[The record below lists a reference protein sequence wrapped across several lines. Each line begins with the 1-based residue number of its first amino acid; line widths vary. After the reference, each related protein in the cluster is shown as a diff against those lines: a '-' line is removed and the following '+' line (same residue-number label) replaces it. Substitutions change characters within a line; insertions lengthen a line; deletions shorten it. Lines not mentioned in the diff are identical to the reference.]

1 MGRTESEEN
10 AVREPGRPVSRDQL
24 TRWAESCLRMQ
35 HLDDLVQRTI
45 WMRRRPGAN
54 SEGLV
59 CITSNIRSS
68 GDGKQWGRA
77 AALGSLNFLSFGSNH
92 VR

>member
-45 WMRRRPGAN
+45 WDASPAWGKFRGLGLHNIKYPKLWGWQAVG
-54 SEGLV
+54 EGC
-59 CITSNIRSS
+59 CIRQLELPILRI
-68 GDGKQWGRA
+68 
-77 AALGSLNFLSFGSNH
+77 
-92 VR
+92 